1 MKNVALI
8 TDSSACLPPESIKQY
23 DITVVPMRIIVGEQ
37 IYHDGVDITPG
48 EVYHLQRTSRV
59 LPTTSAPSP
68 GEFLEAYQAAS
79 KKSNALLNITI
90 SKKFSMVCESAI
102 RAKEMAKA
110 TLPETE
116 IEVFDA
122 RTAAGAHGL
131 LVLAAARVIASGG
144 SLHDTVREIERL
156 LPKISLVAA
165 VDTLYFLAKGGRI
178 PRAQAWVGSL
188 LSIKPILQ
196 VVDGEAFPL
205 ERIRTK
211 PKATKR
217 LIEIMQ
223 ERSGR
228 SAMHVNI
235 MHAGVSQEAEEIRQQ
250 VAAQF
255 DCAELHVTEFTP
267 VMGAHTGPGLVGL
280 AFYSDG

>member
-1 MKNVALI
+1 MRDVAII
-8 TDSSACLPPESIKQY
+8 TDSSSCLPPKSVEQY
-23 DITVVPMRIIVGEQ
+23 DITVVPMRIVIGEHV
-37 IYHDGVDITPG
+37 YHDGVDITPA
-48 EVYHLQRTSRV
+48 EVYRLQRTSHI

-79 KKSNALLNITI
+79 KKSNTLLNIAI
-90 SKKFSMVCESAI
+90 SHKLSMVCESAI

-131 LVLAAARVIASGG
+131 LILAAARTIADGG
-144 SLHDTVREIERL
+144 GLQDAIREIERL
-156 LPKISLVAA
+156 LPKINLFAT
-165 VDTLYFLAKGGRI
+165 VDTLEFLAKGGRI
-178 PRAQAWVGSL
+178 PRAQAWASSL

-196 VVDGEAFPL
+196 VVDGEAFPM

-211 PKATKR
+211 PKAIKR
-217 LIEIMQ
+217 LMEIMQ
-223 ERSGR
+223 EQSGK

-235 MHAGVSQEAEEIRQQ
+235 MHAGVPHEAEEIRKQA
-250 VAAQF
+250 VSQF
-255 DCAELHVTEFTP
+255 ECAELYVTEFTP
-267 VMGAHTGPGLVGL
+267 VMGVHTGPGLVGL
-280 AFYSDG
+280 AFYSES